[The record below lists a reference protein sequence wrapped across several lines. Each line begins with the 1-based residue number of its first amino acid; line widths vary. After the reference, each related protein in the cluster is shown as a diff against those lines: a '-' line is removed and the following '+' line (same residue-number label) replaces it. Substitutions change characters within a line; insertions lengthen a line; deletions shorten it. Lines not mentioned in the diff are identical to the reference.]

1 MSKKLFLVAIMASF
15 AVPSVSKELKVFG
28 NWGYVINKNKATN
41 ETEVYIASEAVKT
54 DSQYGFAKPFF
65 GLNCNRLYFGGL
77 DVLSGGTFVF
87 RTDKMTTPSEFY
99 GSVWEGSDGVQEA
112 LFIPSFFKPY
122 KSRVDFWSDYK
133 NKFVNMRK
141 DSFAYVSF
149 DSYSRAD
156 QVVTF
161 SLKGFT
167 EAVDKLAELCSQ
179 DMPLNLK

>member
-1 MSKKLFLVAIMASF
+1 MIKRFFLVAIIVSF

-28 NWGYVINKNKATN
+28 NWGHVINKNKATN
-41 ETEVYIASEAVKT
+41 ETEVYIASEAVET
-54 DSQYGFAKPFF
+54 DSQYEFAKPFF
-65 GLNCNRLYFGGL
+65 GINCHRLYFGGL
-77 DVLSGGTFVF
+77 DVVNGRTFIF
-87 RTDKMTTPSEFY
+87 RTDQMTTPSEFY
-99 GSVWEGSDGVQEA
+99 GSIWEGSDGVQA
-112 LFIPSFFKPY
+112 RLFSPSTFKPY
-122 KSRVDFWSDYK
+122 KNRVDFWSDYK

-149 DSYSRAD
+149 ESYSRAN

-179 DMPLNLK
+179 DKSLNLK